1 MILRADR
8 FRLDCE
14 RAFSFGICFGDLLA
28 LSFREWISIAGR
40 RESAVFEEDCI
51 FEFPN
56 AL

>member
-8 FRLDCE
+8 FCPDCD
-14 RAFSFGICFGDLLA
+14 RAFSFGICFGDLLI

-40 RESAVFEEDCI
+40 RELAVFEEDCI